1 MEKGEGGVGGGRGP
15 GPGLGDLPYGPE
27 NLPYDAI
34 GGEAGV
40 RGLVERFYDR
50 MEEGYPALRAMHP
63 ADDRES
69 REKLFEF
76 LSGWLGGPPL
86 YMEKRGHPRLR
97 MRHAPFAIDEAAVEA
112 WLGCMEEA
120 IEGEGIGEPLRG
132 FLMQRFTHT
141 ARFMRNR

>member
-1 MEKGEGGVGGGRGP
+1 MEINVEKRGSGGDGPAFGP
-15 GPGLGDLPYGPE
+15 G

-40 RGLVERFYDR
+40 RALVERFYDV
-50 MEEGYPALRAMHP
+50 MGETSPVLREMHP

-76 LSGWLGGPPL
+76 LSGWLGGPQL

-97 MRHAPFAIDEAAVEA
+97 MRHAPFPVDDAAVRE
-112 WLGCMEEA
+112 WLRCMEQAMDDTGVE
-120 IEGEGIGEPLRG
+120 EPLRG
-132 FLMQRFTHT
+132 FLVSRFTHT
-141 ARFMRNR
+141 AEFMRNR